1 MKSTKYILL
10 VIGVAGVVA
19 SFYRI
24 IEGDQFIDHI
34 IGIVCGVSLIFGFF
48 ELNKKENRSLK

>member
-10 VIGVAGVVA
+10 VIGVAGLVA

-24 IEGDQFIDHI
+24 IEGDQFMDYI
-34 IGIVCGVSLIFGFF
+34 IAILCGLSLIFGFF
-48 ELNKKENRSLK
+48 ELNKKEKRSLK